1 MSAATLAA
9 TDAGAAFRYIP
20 PPGPR
25 PSFAA
30 AEHGDPAAL
39 GPVLRRLVPKPLTVR
54 FDRRVDTGRRIPR
67 DYGNW
72 ESLLHG
78 EGLEHARHGDEI
90 HVRPAGL
97 DPADTELVSGRGGR
111 ADWRIEAGETLADI
125 LARWGARAG
134 VEILFLTDRRYRV
147 HRSRAF
153 HGSFAEAVRALFFG
167 LSHLPEPPAGELSP
181 DGASL
186 AVTHRPGRGGEGR

>member
-1 MSAATLAA
+1 MLAA
-9 TDAGAAFRYIP
+9 AFAAAEAGAAFRYIP

-25 PSFAA
+25 ASFAMPG
-30 AEHGDPAAL
+30 HGDPAAL
-39 GPVLRRLVPKPLTVR
+39 GPVLRRLAPKPLTVR
-54 FDRRVDTGRRIPR
+54 FDRRIDTGRRVAR
-67 DYGNW
+67 DYGSW

-97 DPADTELVSGRGGR
+97 DPADAEFVSGRGGR
-111 ADWRIEAGETLADI
+111 ASWRIEAGETLADI

-153 HGSFAEAVRALFFG
+153 HGSFAEAVRALLFG

-186 AVTHRPGRGGEGR
+186 AVTHRPGRRGDGR